1 MRAEEQTGRH
11 LLLAVT
17 TTVFSGILGLVILI
31 LSWELWMFPLLAAGC
46 FSVWFLHI
54 AKLGSGTLY
63 ENLCTGLMLVE
74 FFFFSVHDF
83 SLFDLPAVACVLINK
98 KWIMH
103 AIEGLYVLAL
113 LYHGLILRTISHR
126 MDWDDSIQLVL
137 GAVIVFCASAQARSW
152 IALRNVQRARY

>member
-31 LSWELWMFPLLAAGC
+31 LSWEIWMLPLLAAGC

-83 SLFDLPAVACVLINK
+83 SLFDLPAVACVLI
-98 KWIMH
+98 
-103 AIEGLYVLAL
+103 LAL
-113 LYHGLILRTISHR
+113 
-126 MDWDDSIQLVL
+126 
-137 GAVIVFCASAQARSW
+137 
-152 IALRNVQRARY
+152 